1 MIQRARESDQGME
14 EWCRS
19 YSGPVRAYLRT
30 YLSAKGHGADIAE
43 EWAQEFF
50 HRLLAKGGQAGLPG
64 QLQGA
69 FRAYLMRSLANFATD
84 RWRSE
89 NRQRRGGGA
98 THVELNEHVADDGV
112 TAPDHAF
119 ARAWVLALMEKAT
132 AIMEKEMEAAGKL
145 DFFHAVSGTLDGA
158 DRSGDRSE
166 LAARFGLNDGAFRV
180 AVHRLRQRFRRIIED
195 EVRQTVASAEEFEE
209 EIRYLLS
216 VWS

>member
-19 YSGPVRAYLRT
+19 YSGPVRAYLRA
-30 YLSAKGHGADIAE
+30 YLGGKGYAVDIAE
-43 EWAQEFF
+43 EWAQDFF
-50 HRLLAKGGQAGLPG
+50 HRLLAKGGQAGLPDR
-64 QLQGA
+64 LQGA

-84 RWRSE
+84 RWRAE

-98 THVELNEHVADDGV
+98 IHGELNDQLADAGAV
-112 TAPDHAF
+112 APDHAF
-119 ARAWVLALMEKAT
+119 AQAWVLALMEKAT

-145 DFFHAVSGTLDGA
+145 DFFHSVSGMLDGA
-158 DRSGDRSE
+158 DRSGDRAE

-180 AVHRLRQRFRRIIED
+180 AIHRLRQRFRRIIEE
-195 EVRQTVASAEEFEE
+195 EVRQTVASPEEFDE